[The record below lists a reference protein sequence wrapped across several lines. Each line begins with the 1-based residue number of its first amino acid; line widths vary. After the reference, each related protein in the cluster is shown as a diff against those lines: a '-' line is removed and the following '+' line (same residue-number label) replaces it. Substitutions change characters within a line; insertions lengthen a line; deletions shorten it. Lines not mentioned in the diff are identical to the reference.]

1 MHRDPLSNKCKFLP
15 LGRWRG
21 SLTQEDIPC
30 PFFLLSDHLDMLG
43 ATLKATYTATRKANG
58 DALVEKIKKTVGP
71 WRAGRHMDLT
81 MRPHLINSTV
91 FSKMYHRCTTG
102 DLRIGDINAVTKQV
116 KAWLYADLLEKPS
129 KIALHRPV
137 EQGGLGLLCVQRRGL
152 AFLISSFLETAINP
166 KFSRNLLHEWLLRF
180 YVFDEPLPKP
190 NIPPY
195 FRGEF
200 FPTLRRLQSASVNL
214 KLCNVKTIYNFLMD
228 DLLKVEET
236 EVGGQRP
243 LIPLR
248 VELGDQEVNWP
259 RSWQLARLPALGPQL
274 SSFLFKMLHQLLP
287 TGERVAKIL
296 PASSPLCTQC
306 GDNVVETLLHAL
318 FACSANLGL
327 PQKLL
332 ACLKEYDPSLTP
344 EKVLTLHLEVDIHFQ
359 MPIIWILATFL
370 LSLWS
375 ARSDKK
381 RISLSS
387 VRSEVMAA
395 CRILGGSKFINAG
408 HVVNQLAS
416 AIFD

>member
-1 MHRDPLSNKCKFLP
+1 
-15 LGRWRG
+15 
-21 SLTQEDIPC
+21 
-30 PFFLLSDHLDMLG
+30 
-43 ATLKATYTATRKANG
+43 
-58 DALVEKIKKTVGP
+58 
-71 WRAGRHMDLT
+71 
-81 MRPHLINSTV
+81 
-91 FSKMYHRCTTG
+91 
-102 DLRIGDINAVTKQV
+102 
-116 KAWLYADLLEKPS
+116 
-129 KIALHRPV
+129 
-137 EQGGLGLLCVQRRGL
+137 
-152 AFLISSFLETAINP
+152 
-166 KFSRNLLHEWLLRF
+166 
-180 YVFDEPLPKP
+180 
-190 NIPPY
+190 
-195 FRGEF
+195 
-200 FPTLRRLQSASVNL
+200 
-214 KLCNVKTIYNFLMD
+214 
-228 DLLKVEET
+228 
-236 EVGGQRP
+236 
-243 LIPLR
+243 
-248 VELGDQEVNWP
+248 
-259 RSWQLARLPALGPQL
+259 
-274 SSFLFKMLHQLLP
+274 MLHQLLP

-359 MPIIWILATFL
+359 MPIIWIIATFL

-395 CRILGGSKFINAG
+395 CRILEGSKFINAG